1 MKETWVWSLGW
12 DDPLGKKMATYSS
25 TLAWEIPR
33 TEEPGGLATVHRAA
47 KNRTRLSDWLS
58 LSFFQYIC
66 IYAFF
71 VAVIANDTF
80 KIKRFLFLLIFYKF
94 HLWKMNIGKISS
106 NKENCPPNLKKYTIS
121 HHYTL
126 LLLFSGQSCLTL
138 CDPMDYSTPG
148 HTAPHHLP
156 EFAQVLV
163 HCIGDGIQ
171 PSHPLTPSSSAL
183 NLS

>member
-1 MKETWVWSLGW
+1 MSVHSVSMGDWYWFPSQIPK
-12 DDPLGKKMATYSS
+12 S
-25 TLAWEIPR
+25 TDAQVPYIKWQGI
-33 TEEPGGLATVHRAA
+33 
-47 KNRTRLSDWLS
+47 N
-58 LSFFQYIC
+58 IC

-148 HTAPHHLP
+148 HPAPHHLP